1 MQSDT
6 KQNQLIKNKGESIM
20 YRGFFS
26 TQALAIAAAFTL
38 APAAAQA
45 EGNATDGARA
55 PVQVAAADVMKKWKD
70 LIRAAKREGKV
81 EVNLGGQMPRKLRK
95 AMPAFTEKYGI
106 KVNFKTGGSRGHRAR
121 MFAERKMGRYS
132 VDVWIGGANGALAAI
147 YPKKIMVS
155 LPELLI
161 DPQVTNQKLWY
172 KGKHH
177 YTDPQKRYIFTWG
190 ASPSYTVAFNTK
202 MVKEGEIKSYKD
214 LLNPKWKGKIVS
226 WMPYRTGTAATTVP
240 MFLNPNLGEKWF
252 RRWAN
257 EMDVTIVR
265 DSRQGAEWVAM
276 GRYAIGMFGMS
287 TQAKSMEDQGF
298 PIQAYLPYPMAE
310 GEVLSASA
318 ANLYAIKNP
327 PNPNARTLFINWALS
342 KEAQSLFIKIGQTS
356 DSLRMDVDHKLIAKQ
371 YRFRSDRKYYIPFE
385 DPAYIANNKM
395 VLKKL
400 RKIMKEAG
408 YKTSRKKRKKKKKKA
423 KTN

>member
-1 MQSDT
+1 MKPGIS
-6 KQNQLIKNKGESIM
+6 
-20 YRGFFS
+20 S
-26 TQALAIAAAFTL
+26 TPALAIAAAFVL
-38 APAAAQA
+38 APVAAQA
-45 EGNATDGARA
+45 DGTVTGASRA
-55 PVQVAAADVMKKWKD
+55 PVQVAAADVMAKWKA

-95 AMPAFTEKYGI
+95 VMPAFEKKYGI

-147 YPKKIMVS
+147 YPKKLMVS

-177 YTDPQKRYIFTWG
+177 YTDPDKRYIFTWG
-190 ASPSYTVAFNTK
+190 ASPSYTVSFNTN
-202 MVKEGEIKSYKD
+202 MVKAGEIKSYKD

-226 WMPYRTGTAATTVP
+226 WMPYRTGTAASTVP

-252 RRWAN
+252 RRWAT

-265 DSRQGAEWVAM
+265 DSRQGAEWVAL
-276 GRYAIGMFGMS
+276 GRYAIGMFGLS
-287 TQAKSMEDQGF
+287 TQA
-298 PIQAYLPYPMAE
+298 
-310 GEVLSASA
+310 LSASA
-318 ANLYAIKNP
+318 ANLYAIKDP

-342 KEAQSLFIKIGQTS
+342 KEAQTLFIKTGQTS
-356 DSLRMDVDHKLIAKQ
+356 DSLRTDVDNKIIAKQ
-371 YRFRSDRKYYIPFE
+371 YRIRPDRKYYVPFE
-385 DPAYIANNKM
+385 DPAYVANNRIIM
-395 VLKKL
+395 KKL

-408 YKTSRKKRKKKKKKA
+408 YKTKRRKRKKKKKK
-423 KTN
+423 KKMTN

>member
-1 MQSDT
+1 M
-6 KQNQLIKNKGESIM
+6 KP
-20 YRGFFS
+20 GFLLS
-26 TQALAIAAAFTL
+26 QAMAMAAAFAL
-38 APAAAQA
+38 APAAAEA
-45 EGNATDGARA
+45 EGTATGASRA
-55 PVQVAAADVMKKWKD
+55 PVQLAAADVTKKWKD

-81 EVNLGGQMPRKLRK
+81 EVNLGGQMPRKLR
-95 AMPAFTEKYGI
+95 AVMPAFTKKYGI
-106 KVNFKTGGSRGHRAR
+106 TVNFKTGGSRGHRAR

-147 YPKKIMVS
+147 YPKKLMVS

-161 DPQVTNQKLWY
+161 DPEVTNQKLWY

-177 YTDPQKRYIFTWG
+177 YTDPDKRYIFTWG
-190 ASPSYTVAFNTK
+190 ASPSYNVSFNTN
-202 MVKEGEIKSYKD
+202 MVKAGEIKSYND

-226 WMPYRTGTAATTVP
+226 WMPYRTGTAASTVP

-252 RRWAN
+252 RRWAT

-265 DSRQGAEWVAM
+265 DSRQGAEWVAL

-287 TQAKSMEDQGF
+287 TQAKSLQDQGF
-298 PIQAYLPYPMAE
+298 PIQSYLPYPMAE

-342 KEAQSLFIKIGQTS
+342 KEAQTLFIKTGQTS
-356 DSLRMDVDHKLIAKQ
+356 DSLRRDVDNKVIAPQ
-371 YRFRSDRKYYIPFE
+371 YRIRPDRKYYVPFE
-385 DPAYIANNKM
+385 DPAYVANNRIIM
-395 VLKKL
+395 KKL

-408 YKTSRKKRKKKKKKA
+408 YKTKRRKRKKKKKA

>member
-1 MQSDT
+1 M
-6 KQNQLIKNKGESIM
+6 K
-20 YRGFFS
+20 RGFLS
-26 TQALAIAAAFTL
+26 SVAGAALLLLPALAL
-38 APAAAQA
+38 AGPAAPKP
-45 EGNATDGARA
+45 EGALT
-55 PVQVAAADVMKKWKD
+55 QVAAAASAEWKA
-70 LIRAAKREGKV
+70 LVRAAKREGKV
-81 EVNLGGQMPRKLRK
+81 EVNLGGQMPRKLRT

-121 MFAERKMGRYS
+121 MFAERKMGRYV

-147 YPKKIMVS
+147 YPKKLLVP
-155 LPELLI
+155 LPKLLI
-161 DPQVTNQKLWY
+161 DPQVTDQSLWY

-177 YTDPQKRYIFTWG
+177 YTDPDNRYIFTWG
-190 ASPSYTVAFNTK
+190 ASPSYNVSFNTN
-202 MVKEGEIKSYKD
+202 MVKPDEIRSYKD

-226 WMPYRTGTAATTVP
+226 WMPYRTGTAASTVP

-252 RRWAN
+252 RRWAT

-276 GRYAIGMFGMS
+276 GRFAIGMFGMS
-287 TQAKSMEDQGF
+287 TQAKSLEDQGF

-318 ANLYAIKNP
+318 ANLYAIKDP

-342 KEAQSLFIKIGQTS
+342 KEAQTLFIKLGQTS
-356 DSLRMDVDHKLIAKQ
+356 DSLRRDVDNKIIAKQ
-371 YRFRSDRKYYIPFE
+371 YRIDPKRKYYVPFE
-385 DPAYIANNKM
+385 DPAYVAKNKM
-395 VLKKL
+395 VMRKL
-400 RKIMKEAG
+400 RQIMKDAG
-408 YKTSRKKRKKKKKKA
+408 YKTRKRKRKKKKKA